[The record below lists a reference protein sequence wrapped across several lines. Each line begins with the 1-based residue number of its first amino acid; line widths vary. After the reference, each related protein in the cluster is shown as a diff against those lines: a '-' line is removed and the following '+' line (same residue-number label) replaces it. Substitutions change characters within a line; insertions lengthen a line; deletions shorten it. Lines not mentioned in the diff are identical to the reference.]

1 MANYTDAE
9 LKKIVRDVVR
19 EAKGSAHIETG
30 YLKRSIR
37 GDVVGKNRSLE
48 FRQVVYGVYNNNSR
62 LVQIAENL
70 VPKDIQWEVILEDEE
85 GNITQ
90 ANGISR
96 TGRKIKRSSISSS
109 IGSTSKITALI
120 NQLRGK
126 KKNDTGE
133 GD

>member
-19 EAKGSAHIETG
+19 EAKSSAHIETG

-70 VPKDIQWEVILEDEE
+70 VPNDIQWEVILEDEE

-90 ANGISR
+90 ATGISK

-133 GD
+133 GN